1 MTEKDPSPARTAGEE
16 ELRRGNLFSPLPA
29 AGPAE
34 HFDLLFAGEACRVER
49 IVSHGQASPPGF
61 WYEQPEDE
69 WVVLLQGSAELA
81 LADGARLMLE
91 PGDWV
96 ELPAGCPHRVE
107 ATAVGTVWLAVH
119 CARAST

>member
-1 MTEKDPSPARTAGEE
+1 MAEQKPSPPHAVDEK

-49 IVSHGQASPPGF
+49 IVSHGHASPPGF

-69 WVVLLQGSAELA
+69 WVVLLQGGAELGFA
-81 LADGARLMLE
+81 NGVRLALE

-96 ELPAGCPHRVE
+96 ELPADCPHRVE

-119 CARAST
+119 CVRGSA

>member
-1 MTEKDPSPARTAGEE
+1 MAEQKPSPPHPVGEK

-29 AGPAE
+29 AAPAE
-34 HFDLLFAGEACRVER
+34 HFELLFAGGACRVER

-107 ATAVGTVWLAVH
+107 ATAGCTVWLAVH
-119 CARAST
+119 GTRDPA

>member
-1 MTEKDPSPARTAGEE
+1 MAEQEPSPPHPAGAKA
-16 ELRRGNLFSPLPA
+16 LRRGNLFSPLPP
-29 AGPAE
+29 AGLEE
-34 HFDLLFAGEACRVER
+34 HFELLFAGGACRVER

-69 WVVLLQGSAELA
+69 WVVLLQGSAELGF
-81 LADGARLMLE
+81 ADGARLALE

-119 CARAST
+119 CARDPD

>member
-29 AGPAE
+29 AGPEE
-34 HFDLLFAGEACRVER
+34 HFDLLFAGGACRVER

-69 WVVLLQGSAELA
+69 WVVLLQGSAELGF
-81 LADGARLMLE
+81 ADGARLALE

-119 CARAST
+119 CARDPD